1 MHLNN
6 LFFRHTPRNVDAF
19 FLKIDCW
26 DQAVLLV
33 CAWEKEDLPERRQKM
48 KEKARRDLDAGS
60 FQSDLLL
67 LLQCIL
73 FIIQEFL

>member
-1 MHLNN
+1 M
-6 LFFRHTPRNVDAF
+6 
-19 FLKIDCW
+19 
-26 DQAVLLV
+26 LLV